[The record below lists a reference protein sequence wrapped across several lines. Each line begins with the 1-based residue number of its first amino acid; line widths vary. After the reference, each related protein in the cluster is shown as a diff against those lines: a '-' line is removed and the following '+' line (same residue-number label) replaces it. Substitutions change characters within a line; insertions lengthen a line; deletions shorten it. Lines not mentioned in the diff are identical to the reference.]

1 MSRFLLIPLFLS
13 LSVGFI
19 TAQKNI
25 ENGYQSPLGIP
36 LVLASNFGELRPN
49 HFHMGIDL
57 KTEGRTGFNIY
68 SIDNGYVSRVK
79 VSAYG
84 YGKVVYIDHPNGK
97 TSVYAHCLEFKGDI
111 DSLVKATQVNE
122 QNYEVDIY
130 PSKDALPVKKGQVIA
145 ISGNT
150 GGSTAPHVHFEIRD
164 TKTEHAMNPLL
175 YGFDLA
181 DHKAPEIRNV
191 KIYGITKDGYRYPD
205 RSKLV
210 TVSKGTEGYF
220 ISGNTLT
227 IPASYLTKSGGIG
240 LAFDVID
247 RLDGASNQ
255 CGLYGSV
262 ITING
267 DTIFGQQSKRIP
279 FESTRY
285 VNCHKDY
292 HEYQTN
298 KRKFH
303 KCFKTTENDLP
314 IYITEGNGVFH
325 AEPGKT
331 YKVDY
336 VAYDVKGN
344 RSTLSF
350 DLVVSDGAISPDETL
365 VPDLSY
371 LIPGSSLKVEGKGA
385 SVQFGYASTYEPMKI
400 DKDALDHKVGDAATP
415 VHNAYRLFI
424 DKSRIGKNNYVE
436 FITAKGRRKTFV
448 LQETEGIHYCEPNCF
463 GTYSLKE
470 DVTPPTIQS
479 VNFSTNSTAY
489 SRKLMQWK
497 IADSE
502 TGINDYDLF
511 IDGEWKLLEYDY
523 KTGLV
528 TFDTE
533 GMEGEKD
540 IKVIVKD
547 EVGNTKEWVSHL
559 KFL

>member
-1 MSRFLLIPLFLS
+1 MSKHFISLL
-13 LSVGFI
+13 FI
-19 TAQKNI
+19 YFIIGYLGAQKNN
-25 ENGYQSPLGIP
+25 EFDYKSPLGIP

-68 SIDNGYVSRVK
+68 SIDDGYVSRVK

-84 YGKVVYIDHPNGK
+84 YGKVVYVDHPNGK
-97 TSVYAHCLEFKGDI
+97 TSVYAHCLEFKGNI
-111 DSLVKATQVNE
+111 DSLVKSTQVKE

-130 PSKDALPVKKGQVIA
+130 PTKDVLPVKKGQIIA

-164 TKTEHAMNPLL
+164 TKSEHAINPLL

-191 KIYGITKDGYRYPD
+191 KVYSITKDGYRYPNK
-205 RSKLV
+205 SKLV
-210 TVSKGTEGYF
+210 PVTKGAEGYF
-220 ISGNTLT
+220 VSGNTLT

-247 RLDGASNQ
+247 RLDGAANQ

-262 ITING
+262 LTING
-267 DTIFGQQSKRIP
+267 DTIFGQQTKRIP

-292 HEYQTN
+292 QEYQVN

-314 IYITEGNGVFH
+314 IYIKEGNGIFH
-325 AEPGKT
+325 AEPGTT
-331 YKVDY
+331 YNVNY
-336 VAYDVKGN
+336 TAYDVKDN
-344 RSTLSF
+344 KSTLSF
-350 DLVVSDGAISPDETL
+350 DLVVSAGEFAPDETL

-371 LIPGSSLKVEGKGA
+371 LVPGSSLKVEGKGA

-400 DKDALDHKVGDAATP
+400 DRETLDYIVGDAATP

-424 DKSRIGKNNYVE
+424 DKSRIGQNNYVE
-436 FITAKGRRKTFV
+436 FITAKGRRKTFI
-448 LQETEGIHYCEPNCF
+448 LLETEGLYYCEPNCF
-463 GTYSLKE
+463 GSYTLKT
-470 DVTPPTIQS
+470 DNTPPTIQS
-479 VNFSTNSTAY
+479 VNFTTKSTVYN
-489 SRKLMQWK
+489 RKLMEWK

-528 TFDTE
+528 TFNTE

-547 EVGNTKEWVSHL
+547 EAGNAKEWTSRI